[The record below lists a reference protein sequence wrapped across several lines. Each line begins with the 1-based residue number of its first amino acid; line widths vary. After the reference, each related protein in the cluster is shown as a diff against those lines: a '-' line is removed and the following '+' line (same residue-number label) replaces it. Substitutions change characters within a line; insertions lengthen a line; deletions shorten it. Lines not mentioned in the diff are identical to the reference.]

1 MGIRLGECGDG
12 SAPIGER
19 GNIGIAEEKR
29 RGDDLGFL
37 SVMHGANLAIGINR
51 WLTDTLRGAPRT
63 EYCWGAKAAIA

>member
-1 MGIRLGECGDG
+1 M
-12 SAPIGER
+12 
-19 GNIGIAEEKR
+19 
-29 RGDDLGFL
+29 GFL